1 MKSSLSIFAQKYIRK
16 YKDTYFILQNK
27 YLRNSIGAKI
37 LRDDCAIIILPNENY
52 SHKPIQISEYF
63 FLFSFL
69 GLFLTDSADSLKRAW
84 FYCRK
89 CHANVASEK
98 HVNKC
103 SW

>member
-1 MKSSLSIFAQKYIRK
+1 MAIEQRKFEGGDIFINP
-16 YKDTYFILQNK
+16 KDKIINPNAIGKFGYFFLWMDEEIEF
-27 YLRNSIGAKI
+27 SF
-37 LRDDCAIIILPNENY
+37 
-52 SHKPIQISEYF
+52 F